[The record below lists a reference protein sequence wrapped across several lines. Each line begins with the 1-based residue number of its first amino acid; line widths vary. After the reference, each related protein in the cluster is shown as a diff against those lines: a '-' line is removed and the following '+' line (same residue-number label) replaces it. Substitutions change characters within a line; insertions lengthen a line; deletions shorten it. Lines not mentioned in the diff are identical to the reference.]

1 MSFNLS
7 GLTTYVDQ
15 TSQIDLITKALLK
28 PQTVNNLTV
37 KAGLTA
43 GTTNLNILN
52 ANVDIKDAACG
63 FGSGQVGS
71 NTTIF
76 TQLPIVVQA
85 KMLKEQL
92 CPDSLYDYWL
102 SSQMS
107 ASAYHETVPFEEAIA
122 NLKVK
127 EINKYVET
135 TLWAGDG
142 ADLDGLLFQTS
153 VAEGAVDGTAFGS
166 TAWTAST
173 AVANMWG
180 LIDLL
185 PVALKQEDDLVAYMS
200 YNSYSKLTQG
210 LIATGNSILLQYP
223 NVNNVAGQAES
234 SFIFPGTNIKV
245 FAAPGIVDP
254 SGDSAVILG
263 PKKYLYMGTGIINDQ
278 DQFKFY
284 YDPSQDVV
292 NFMAKFKLG
301 TAAYASQFVSTVA

>member
-15 TSQIDLITKALLK
+15 TSQTELITKALLK

-43 GTTNLNILN
+43 GTTNLNILD
-52 ANVDIKDAACG
+52 ANVDILDATCG
-63 FGSGQVGS
+63 FGAGQVGTNS
-71 NTTIF
+71 TIF
-76 TQLPIVVQA
+76 TQLPIVVAA
-85 KMLKEQL
+85 KMLKETL

-102 SSQMS
+102 SSQLS
-107 ASAYHETVPFEEAIA
+107 PSAYHESIPFEESVA
-122 NLKVK
+122 NLKVR
-127 EINKYVET
+127 EINKYVES

-142 ADLDGLLFQTS
+142 ATLDGLLFQTS
-153 VAEGAVDGTAFGS
+153 VAEGAVDGTAYAA
-166 TAWTAST
+166 TWAANT
-173 AVANMWG
+173 AVANMWA

-200 YNSYSKLTQG
+200 YSTYSKLTQG

-223 NVNNVAGQAES
+223 NINNVAGQAES

-254 SGDSAVILG
+254 AGDSAVVLG
-263 PKKYLYMGTGIINDQ
+263 PKKYMFMGTGIINDQ
-278 DQFKFY
+278 DAFRFY
-284 YDPSQDVV
+284 YDPSQDQV

>member
-1 MSFNLS
+1 MSFNLA
-7 GLTTYVDQ
+7 GLSAYVDQ

-28 PQTVNNLTV
+28 PQTVNNLVV

-43 GTTNLNILN
+43 GTTNLNILD
-52 ANVDIKDAACG
+52 AGVDILDATCG
-63 FGSGQVGS
+63 FGAGQVGT

-107 ASAYHETVPFEEAIA
+107 ASAYHETVPFEESIA
-122 NLKVK
+122 NLKVR

-142 ADLDGLLFQTS
+142 SSLDGLLFQTS
-153 VAEGAVDGTAFGS
+153 VAEGAVDATAYS
-166 TAWTAST
+166 AAWTSGT
-173 AVANMWG
+173 AVANMWAV
-180 LIDLL
+180 IDLL

-200 YNSYSKLTQG
+200 YSTYSKLTQG

-223 NVNNVAGQAES
+223 NINNVAGQAES

-254 SGDSAVILG
+254 AGDSAVILA

-278 DQFKFY
+278 DAFKFY

-301 TAAYASQFVSTVA
+301 TAAYASQMVSTVA

>member
-28 PQTVNNLTV
+28 PQTVNNLVV

-43 GTTNLNILN
+43 GTTNLNILD
-52 ANVDIKDAACG
+52 ANVDILDASCG
-63 FGSGQVGS
+63 FNSGTVGT

-107 ASAYHETVPFEEAIA
+107 ASAYHETVPFEESIA
-122 NLKVK
+122 NLKVR

-142 ADLDGLLFQTS
+142 ASLDGLLFQTS
-153 VAEGAVDGTAFGS
+153 VAEGAVDATSVS
-166 TAWTAST
+166 TAWTLS
-173 AVANMWG
+173 
-180 LIDLL
+180 LIH
-185 PVALKQEDDLVAYMS
+185 
-200 YNSYSKLTQG
+200 
-210 LIATGNSILLQYP
+210 I
-223 NVNNVAGQAES
+223 
-234 SFIFPGTNIKV
+234 
-245 FAAPGIVDP
+245 
-254 SGDSAVILG
+254 
-263 PKKYLYMGTGIINDQ
+263 
-278 DQFKFY
+278 
-284 YDPSQDVV
+284 
-292 NFMAKFKLG
+292 
-301 TAAYASQFVSTVA
+301 